1 MLYFPDIKFDDIGD
15 MVCVF
20 QYFQI
25 VATRTSDTQCPVET
39 SGCIHRLTMGAG
51 AVIFMQLG
59 SNRPSP
65 EQGILVVWSFFFW
78 NSSMESAKNSY
89 RVVGR

>member
-51 AVIFMQLG
+51 AVIFTC
-59 SNRPSP
+59 SP
-65 EQGILVVWSFFFW
+65 PPPCSPCALVLHVLTIGISLVIIHRMPIISD
-78 NSSMESAKNSY
+78 Y
-89 RVVGR
+89 